1 MGKNV
6 FRDAD
11 SGEPTYLPVTKED
24 CCQYARLSFFYSI
37 LPVIAIAVT
46 LGGREEGAHRSTG
59 SHTGDLCATVC
70 CAPVVRPTPAHESSL
85 PIIRAQMLVP
95 SVGCT

>member
-46 LGGREEGAHRSTG
+46 LGGREEGAHTSQNHNNMLFQL
-59 SHTGDLCATVC
+59 SC
-70 CAPVVRPTPAHESSL
+70 CKCMLPT
-85 PIIRAQMLVP
+85 
-95 SVGCT
+95 C